1 MLPGGAFG
9 LGSSP
14 NAQVPAATFASS
26 LTPGANGIS
35 TDLAPDFVGKIVFEP
50 GWGHYEI
57 KGISR
62 WFRARFDGRN
72 RAAPGAGL
80 GVAALLPIS
89 GKLELPL
96 EGLAGRGFGR
106 YAAAVGPDLAMGPDG
121 SVHLIRATQ
130 AIGGLDWKPTQTL
143 QVYSYVGLE
152 LYGRTSFP
160 GSTVGYGSP
169 LLDLSPC
176 VSQAGFPCL
185 GGNRSIWQIMPGVWH
200 SLARREHGMAVLEI
214 S

>member
-1 MLPGGAFG
+1 MSWDSTGKADRVPVKKDFGNGVWFAAALENPETHTGGVVLPGGAFG
-9 LGSSP
+9 LSSSP

-57 KGISR
+57 KGITR

-89 GKLELPL
+89 GKLDLLL
-96 EGLAGRGFGR
+96 EGLAGRGIGR
-106 YAAAVGPDLAMGPDG
+106 YAAAMGP
-121 SVHLIRATQ
+121 
-130 AIGGLDWKPTQTL
+130 
-143 QVYSYVGLE
+143 
-152 LYGRTSFP
+152 
-160 GSTVGYGSP
+160 
-169 LLDLSPC
+169 
-176 VSQAGFPCL
+176 
-185 GGNRSIWQIMPGVWH
+185 
-200 SLARREHGMAVLEI
+200 
-214 S
+214 